1 MANPSGR
8 TYHWAEHNS
17 LSDPHGPH
25 IVYKDGGR
33 GRPNSPTG
41 PTAGGEV
48 GNLLSRYPVVTV
60 LVGLAAGFLT
70 ARFLSACC
78 RG

>member
-1 MANPSGR
+1 
-8 TYHWAEHNS
+8 
-17 LSDPHGPH
+17 
-25 IVYKDGGR
+25 VYKDGSR
-33 GRPNSPTG
+33 GRPNNPAGS
-41 PTAGGEV
+41 TARGEV